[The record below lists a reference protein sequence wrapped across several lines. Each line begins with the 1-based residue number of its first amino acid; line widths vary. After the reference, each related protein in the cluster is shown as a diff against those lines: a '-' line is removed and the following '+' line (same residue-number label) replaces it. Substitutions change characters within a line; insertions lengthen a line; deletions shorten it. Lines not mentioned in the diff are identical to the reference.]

1 MIGSCRERIA
11 SLESLLWLTDMHM
24 ASSVFVSLLA
34 TLRRLRTKKP
44 VNHDSSLSGADL
56 ITALLASS
64 RREELELA
72 ETAGGGPP
80 PGAGASTDDAAT
92 GAVWVGV
99 PGTNGCRKDHHHIL
113 YMRRWR
119 TTRGRGKQLFDN
131 TVHRGLRQP
140 ARRHP

>member
-64 RREELELA
+64 CREELELA

-80 PGAGASTDDAAT
+80 PGT
-92 GAVWVGV
+92 G
-99 PGTNGCRKDHHHIL
+99 
-113 YMRRWR
+113 
-119 TTRGRGKQLFDN
+119 TTRA
-131 TVHRGLRQP
+131 T
-140 ARRHP
+140 